1 MDSEQVYSHELAR
14 RSVARAALHMGIETI
29 SEEALDVLADV
40 LLSHIERIGRAMS
53 KLVESSGR
61 TSAHTNILDA
71 MEAIHRTTS
80 VVANQLHRRDEEDTA
95 ATTTTTTTATATT
108 AWQDLALFCFGP
120 PTATRADAVGGKGV
134 ATPAG
139 WIAPFLE
146 DVAPFP
152 LASDACAN
160 PHPKGL
166 SLYSAAEVLTEVTED
181 DTPEEAFL
189 QKEWGA
195 LAGPT
200 AKKRKV
206 EPGDHAAT
214 TAAANVDSPKPRPSH
229 IPKFL
234 PPYPDSSQQ
243 MVRSI
248 VETVDTVAPSTDE
261 PSAVR
266 SSLVDLRDGV
276 YWGALDAAAAATPVV
291 QPGLKD
297 DSGIPTAT
305 INPLARASVSRVSKI
320 LEGSMDQMT

>member
-1 MDSEQVYSHELAR
+1 
-14 RSVARAALHMGIETI
+14 MGIETI

-40 LLSHIERIGRAMS
+40 LLRHIERIGRAMS

-61 TSAHTNILDA
+61 TSAHTNIFDA

-80 VVANQLHRRDEEDTA
+80 VVVNQLHRKDEED
-95 ATTTTTTTATATT
+95 TTTTTTTTSAASSTSATT
-108 AWQDLALFCFGP
+108 AWHDLALFCFGP
-120 PTATRADAVGGKGV
+120 PTAARAEAVGGKGV
-134 ATPAG
+134 ATPTG

-146 DVAPFP
+146 DIAPFP

-160 PHPKGL
+160 PYPKGL
-166 SLYSAAEVLTEVTED
+166 SLCSAAEDLTEETED

-200 AKKRKV
+200 TKRRKV
-206 EPGDHAAT
+206 EPGDHASITSAT
-214 TAAANVDSPKPRPSH
+214 NVDSTRPRPSY
-229 IPKFL
+229 IPKFF

-248 VETVDTVAPSTDE
+248 VETVDTVAPNTDE

-266 SSLVDLRDGV
+266 SSLVDLQDGLH
-276 YWGALDAAAAATPVV
+276 WGALDADVATPVV